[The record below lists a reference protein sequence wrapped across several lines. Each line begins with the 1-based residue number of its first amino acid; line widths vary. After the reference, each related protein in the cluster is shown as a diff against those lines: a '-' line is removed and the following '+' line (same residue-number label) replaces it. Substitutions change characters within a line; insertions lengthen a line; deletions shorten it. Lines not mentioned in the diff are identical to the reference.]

1 MERRDKHN
9 YYLDLAETVSQ
20 RGTCLRRHYG
30 AVIVKNDEVISTGY
44 VGAPRGRKNCSDLG
58 ICIREKLNIPRGE
71 RYELCRSVH
80 AEANAIISASR
91 DQMIG
96 SSLYLVGTEVTT
108 GNYVSH
114 GNCCGMCKRQVINA
128 GIEFVYIR
136 DTKDEFRK
144 ITVADWITDDESL
157 EGVKGY

>member
-1 MERRDKHN
+1 MLKNNKNNCDKGVKSDKRKQN
-9 YYLDLAETVSQ
+9 KF
-20 RGTCLRRHYG
+20 HYKQLTEPKKIYID
-30 AVIVKNDEVISTGY
+30 ATTIK
-44 VGAPRGRKNCSDLG
+44 
-58 ICIREKLNIPRGE
+58 IREKLNIPRGE

-96 SSLYLVGTEVTT
+96 SSLYLVGKEVST
-108 GNYVSH
+108 GNYVSN

-128 GIEFVYIR
+128 GIEYVYIR

-157 EGVKGY
+157 DGVKGY